1 MTHKLGLVTLSVA
14 VLAACL
20 LFAMKDQVR
29 RLEGDLDELREAV
42 RAEQVA
48 LGRLKTEWAML
59 NQPGR
64 IARLA
69 STYVGLQPAQPG
81 QIVRIEDI
89 PLRADLDLAGRSLQ
103 VVLPSG
109 QGAPLRLKPR
119 PSLLS
124 HPGLGISA
132 GGAHSLNAESDSE

>member
-1 MTHKLGLVTLSVA
+1 MTHKLGLVALSIA
-14 VLAACL
+14 VIAACI

-69 STYVGLQPAQPG
+69 STYVGLQPAQPS
-81 QIVRIEDI
+81 QIVRIDDI
-89 PLRADLDLAGRSLQ
+89 PMRADLELAGRSLQ

-109 QGAPLRLKPR
+109 QGASLRLKPR

-124 HPGLGISA
+124 HPGLGVAVDGPIR
-132 GGAHSLNAESDSE
+132 LNAESDSE

>member
-1 MTHKLGLVTLSVA
+1 MTHKLGLVILSVA

-109 QGAPLRLKPR
+109 QGASLRLKPQ

-124 HPGLGISA
+124 HPGLGV
-132 GGAHSLNAESDSE
+132 AHGLTAESDSE

>member
-1 MTHKLGLVTLSVA
+1 
-14 VLAACL
+14 
-20 LFAMKDQVR
+20 MKDQVR

-64 IARLA
+64 VARLA
-69 STYVGLQPAQPG
+69 STYIGLRPAQPG

-109 QGAPLRLKPR
+109 QGASLRLKPR

-124 HPGLGISA
+124 HPGLGISP

>member
-69 STYVGLQPAQPG
+69 SAYVGLQPAQPG
-81 QIVRIEDI
+81 QIVPIEDI
-89 PLRADLDLAGRSLQ
+89 PLRADLELAGRSIQ

-109 QGAPLRLKPR
+109 QEASLRLKPR
-119 PSLLS
+119 ASLLS
-124 HPGLGISA
+124 HPGLGLA
-132 GGAHSLNAESDSE
+132 PDGAPGLNVVSDSE